1 MQSLGYGF
9 AFRLVPRGTK
19 RTRYVNIQLGH
30 LWWLWHCISGWP
42 LYSRI
47 KHWKFGIFIYIF
59 FKQRK
64 KKESI
69 DFIIKLVQNFDLFR
83 SKINILLRKY
93 NIKYLNRVG
102 EHATTELV

>member
-19 RTRYVNIQLGH
+19 RTGYVDIQLGH

-47 KHWKFGIFIYIF
+47 EHWKFGIFIYIF
-59 FKQRK
+59 FKQKKRK
-64 KKESI
+64 T
-69 DFIIKLVQNFDLFR
+69 L
-83 SKINILLRKY
+83 ILLKLMICFIQRLTLVKKRHLI
-93 NIKYLNRVG
+93 NVRYLNRVG
-102 EHATTELV
+102 EHATMELV

>member
-19 RTRYVNIQLGH
+19 RTGYVDIQLGH

-47 KHWKFGIFIYIF
+47 EHWKFGIFIYIF
-59 FKQRK
+59 FKQKKRK
-64 KKESI
+64 TLILFKLMI
-69 DFIIKLVQNFDLFR
+69 CFIQRLTFC
-83 SKINILLRKY
+83 
-93 NIKYLNRVG
+93 
-102 EHATTELV
+102 